1 MDYMFKDVYNL
12 KSVEII
18 SNKNLEILS
27 MISSFENCENLE
39 KVKNKG
45 FNTNNIKS
53 MKKLFYNS
61 KINEFDLDLDELNIT
76 TNNVEDMP
84 YMFARIKSEK
94 LNLVNLN
101 TENVITM
108 KEMFSSCSSLINL
121 NITNFN
127 TK

>member
-1 MDYMFKDVYNL
+1 
-12 KSVEII
+12 
-18 SNKNLEILS
+18 
-27 MISSFENCENLE
+27 
-39 KVKNKG
+39 
-45 FNTNNIKS
+45 

-76 TNNVEDMP
+76 TNNVEDMS

>member
-1 MDYMFKDVYNL
+1 
-12 KSVEII
+12 
-18 SNKNLEILS
+18 
-27 MISSFENCENLE
+27 
-39 KVKNKG
+39 
-45 FNTNNIKS
+45 

-61 KINEFDLDLDELNIT
+61 KINELDLDELNIT
-76 TNNVEDMP
+76 TNNVEDMS

-121 NITNFN
+121 NIKNFN